1 MQHVFCL
8 QKSRVYFRLGFRGTM
23 TSMFVPLILICSLEL
38 GCKTIAGPMV
48 EDLVSCYAALDAG
61 SLVLGPQLRGDAR
74 IAGGHCLE
82 WISGEKT

>member
-8 QKSRVYFRLGFRGTM
+8 QKSRVYFRSGLCGKIG
-23 TSMFVPLILICSLEL
+23 SMFVPLILICSLEL

-48 EDLVSCYAALDAG
+48 EDLSQCYAALDAG
-61 SLVLGPQLRGDAR
+61 SLVLAPRLVDGAK
-74 IAGGHCLE
+74 ISGGHCLE